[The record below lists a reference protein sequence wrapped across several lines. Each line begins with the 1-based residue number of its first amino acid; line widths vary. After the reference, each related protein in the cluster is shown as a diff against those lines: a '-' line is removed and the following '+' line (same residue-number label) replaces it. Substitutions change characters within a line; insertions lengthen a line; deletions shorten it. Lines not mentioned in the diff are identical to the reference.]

1 MSFGCNN
8 SIVLVVYKAILQI
21 SAAKL
26 RLFFHIH
33 KYPKLAFLHQK
44 KPKIA
49 KKNRPNATKSTP
61 KQMKFPASDA
71 IFVSNL

>member
-26 RLFFHIH
+26 SFFFHTH
-33 KYPKLAFLHQK
+33 KYPKLAFLHK
-44 KPKIA
+44 KG
-49 KKNRPNATKSTP
+49 P
-61 KQMKFPASDA
+61 KQQKILSKTPQIHSQTDEIPASDA